1 MTLNVD
7 DTCIF
12 LVYKFKE
19 LPLWDKVMLNGSL
32 QFRLYTNCNILEV
45 LIPCQS
51 NADLMFG
58 GITIICGVFGTL
70 AGGLVLDKMTSTI
83 SNAFKVQLSISILIV
98 KLHEFSYIFM
108 YHSLFY
114 FFSFSRL
121 QLFLG
126 LYFVSAH
133 FASEV
138 FMGLFLSSPLESC

>member
-1 MTLNVD
+1 MEVYRF
-7 DTCIF
+7 IF
-12 LVYKFKE
+12 I
-19 LPLWDKVMLNGSL
+19 
-32 QFRLYTNCNILEV
+32 RCNILEV

-58 GITIICGVFGTL
+58 GITIICGIFGTL
-70 AGGLVLDKMTSTI
+70 AGGLILDKMTSTI
-83 SNAFKVQLSISILIV
+83 SNAFKVQLSISMLIV
-98 KLHEFSYIFM
+98 KLNELSVI
-108 YHSLFY
+108 SLCRSFFY
-114 FFSFSRL
+114 FISFSFSRL